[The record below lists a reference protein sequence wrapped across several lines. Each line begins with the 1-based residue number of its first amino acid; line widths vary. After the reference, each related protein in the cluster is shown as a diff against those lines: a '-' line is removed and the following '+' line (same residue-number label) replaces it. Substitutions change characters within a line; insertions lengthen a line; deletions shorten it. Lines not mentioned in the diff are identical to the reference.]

1 MRPTTPNWLKVLV
14 PVKRTVDYA
23 VKIRVGPKGV
33 ETQGVKH
40 SLVSHRKHTGRRCLG
55 LSHWCKPY
63 SSAVTDLAS
72 AVVAVCRPSGLPAPI
87 SGPIGTNVE
96 PFL

>member
-23 VKIRVGPKGV
+23 VKIRVGPRGV

-40 SLVSHRKHTGRRCLG
+40 SLVSLQSGILLAVFGSKIRARVPALYQSLG
-55 LSHWCKPY
+55 
-63 SSAVTDLAS
+63 
-72 AVVAVCRPSGLPAPI
+72 
-87 SGPIGTNVE
+87 
-96 PFL
+96 